1 MILYSNGCS
10 HTRGACR
17 HRYEDSYIYIFLSS
31 LVGKNN
37 FISNTTSKRDIH
49 FQEKNPYE
57 DLDSSKHYNIFD
69 ADYGKS
75 NDKILYE
82 TYHSVLHSI
91 KAGVQIDYAIIQL
104 TGANRRMHWDMY
116 GNLIDVNLHDNVDLG
131 PKFEPTST
139 HHTIQMIL
147 TLQDLF
153 IKNNIEYVFVPYM
166 ELDNYSLKRNRFVN
180 MIDLSRFTG
189 TLEDGHR
196 NFFRK
201 KMWVCDLAG
210 HPSFIANYYL
220 AEKVLS
226 SFGYSD
232 SLIGFWDY
240 FSDTDVNFF
249 NPKYKFIKKHYAN
262 LGDATEEEIKKI
274 KKDLL

>member
-1 MILYSNGCS
+1 MVIYSNGCS

-17 HRYEDSYIYIFLSS
+17 DRYEDSYVYIFLSS

-37 FISNTTSKRDIH
+37 FISKTRSKLDIH
-49 FQEKNPYE
+49 FQKENPYTE
-57 DLDSSKHYNIFD
+57 LDSSKHYNIFD

-91 KAGVQIDYAIIQL
+91 KAGAQIDYAIIQL

-116 GNLIDVNLHDNVDLG
+116 GNLIDVNLYENVELG

-147 TLQDLF
+147 ILQDLF
-153 IKNNIEYVFVPYM
+153 IKHNIEYVFVPYM
-166 ELDNYSLKRNRFVN
+166 ELDGFSLSRNRFVD
-180 MIDLSRFTG
+180 MIDSSRFTE
-189 TLEDGHR
+189 TLVDGHR
-196 NFFRK
+196 NDFRQK
-201 KMWVCDLAG
+201 LWVCDEGG
-210 HPSFIANYYL
+210 HPNYLGNYYL
-220 AEKVLS
+220 AERVLS
-226 SFGYSD
+226 LFGYSD

-240 FSDTDVNFF
+240 FSDTDVEFH
-249 NPKYKFIKKHYAN
+249 NPNHEFIKKYHRK
-262 LGDATEEEIKKI
+262 LGDGTDEEIKKI
-274 KKDLL
+274 KKNLE